1 MAKVNLNLLNIFQ
14 LKLKEKSVKY
24 EGKTVGDVISKFI
37 KDYGNK
43 LEDGMLSKNRKKL
56 NKQMLILV
64 NGQNINYLKE
74 YKTKLND
81 GDELYLS
88 VPLAGG

>member
-14 LKLKEKSVKY
+14 LKIKEKSIKY
-24 EGKTVGDVISKFI
+24 EGKNVGEVISQFV
-37 KDYGNK
+37 KDYGDK
-43 LEDGMLSKNRKKL
+43 LEDPMLSRNRKKL
-56 NKQMLILV
+56 HKQMLILV
-64 NGQNINYLKE
+64 NGRNITYLNG

>member
-24 EGKTVGDVISKFI
+24 EGKTVGDVISQFVKE
-37 KDYGNK
+37 YSNK
-43 LEDGMLSKNRKKL
+43 LEDGLLSKNGKKL

-64 NGQNINYLKE
+64 NGQNINYLKG
-74 YKTKLND
+74 YKTKLN
-81 GDELYLS
+81 
-88 VPLAGG
+88 V